1 LSPDRVVLVTGG
13 SRGWGRAISLRYA
26 QPGTIVVINYAHNL
40 DAAEATAAEVS
51 QRGAAVILAQADM
64 GEQAG
69 VDSVLEVLR
78 RCGRVDVVIHN
89 AFLQTQSHPLDT
101 ADGVFD
107 AAMAVGPKA
116 LLRLLREG
124 VDLFPAEGGHVVC
137 TLSLATQR
145 IFNKRGTDYFPMAA
159 AKAAL
164 EVCVRYLA
172 VDLAP
177 RAVTVNGVSAGYIA
191 TENMSGDDLR
201 SFRQQIASK
210 TPLGRI
216 AAPLEVAE
224 VVHFLG
230 SSAGGW
236 VTGQIVVADGGFS
249 LI

>member
-1 LSPDRVVLVTGG
+1 LSSERVVLVTGG

-26 QPGTIVVINYAHNL
+26 QPGTTVVINYAHDV
-40 DAAEATAAEVS
+40 DAAQVTADEASE
-51 QRGAAVILAQADM
+51 RGAEVILAKADM

-69 VDSVLEVLR
+69 VNSVLDVLR

-89 AFLQTQSHPLDT
+89 AFFQTQSHPLDT
-101 ADGVFD
+101 PDEVFD
-107 AAMAVGPKA
+107 TAMAVGPKA

-124 VDLFPAEGGHVVC
+124 VELFPDEGGHVVC

-164 EVCVRYLA
+164 EVCIRYLA

-177 RAVTVNGVSAGYIA
+177 RAITVNGVSAGYIA
-191 TENMSGDDLR
+191 TENMSGDDL
-201 SFRQQIASK
+201 SAFRQQISSK

-224 VVHFLG
+224 VVYFLG
-230 SSAGGW
+230 SAAGGW
-236 VTGQIVVADGGFS
+236 VTGQIVTADGGFS